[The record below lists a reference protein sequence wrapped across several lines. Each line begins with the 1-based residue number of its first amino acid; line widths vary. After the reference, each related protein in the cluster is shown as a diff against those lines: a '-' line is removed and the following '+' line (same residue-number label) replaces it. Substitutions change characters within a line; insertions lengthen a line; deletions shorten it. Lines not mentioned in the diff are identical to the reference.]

1 MENQASSQPLYA
13 IVGTSHHSKGGKD
26 KLARAVRGF
35 LDEWKYSYREFSI
48 SGDRG
53 NNGGILGINPSS
65 FDKSMAA
72 EGIEGGGGGGG
83 GGGAKTRGSR
93 SASGGSASTS
103 SNGKKDRDRDTMPR
117 GPGKKK

>member
-1 MENQASSQPLYA
+1 M
-13 IVGTSHHSKGGKD
+13 GTSHHSKGGKD

-35 LDEWKYSYREFSI
+35 LDEWKYSYREFSG
-48 SGDRG
+48 SGDRS
-53 NNGGILGINPSS
+53 NNGGILGIIPSS
-65 FDKSMAA
+65 FDKSVAA

-83 GGGAKTRGSR
+83 TKTRGSR

-103 SNGKKDRDRDTMPR
+103 PNGKKGRDRDRDMVQPPR